1 MLVVLLFM
9 IAFESYIILLLL
21 LLLPMLCMLLFRG
34 DCCYVL
40 DDVLVKGE
48 GEEDKGNIG
57 LFIYVEADDW
67 GDGRFV
73 MMFMLRGAFCMFF
86 IVIYIYICII
96 IFACI
101 RIILYAILYNYFI
114 LNIKQ
119 YYALI

>member
-21 LLLPMLCMLLFRG
+21 LLLLAMLCMLLFRG

-73 MMFMLRGAFCMFF
+73 MMFMLREAFCIFLLLF
-86 IVIYIYICII
+86 IYIYV
-96 IFACI
+96 
-101 RIILYAILYNYFI
+101 L
-114 LNIKQ
+114 
-119 YYALI
+119 